1 MAVAA
6 VGAIAVGVGSL
17 LGFGGD
23 DGGSSSG
30 DNKLLEEIRGLR
42 ADLSDGKVGVYMD
55 GQKVTAAIS
64 KVVNKVGSNSY
75 AI

>member
-1 MAVAA
+1 
-6 VGAIAVGVGSL
+6 